1 MRAKVKHVLPE
12 TTLERLLEALERE
25 LVAAT
30 DAEIIEA
37 ANDLGMQ
44 PHMKGSAAF
53 LGLRYPTRPRFE
65 DFFAASVGKG
75 RIAGLTDMTGREPA
89 RLPEPDDEDE

>member
-1 MRAKVKHVLPE
+1 MRAKMRRLPE

-25 LVAAT
+25 LVAAS
-30 DAEIIEA
+30 DAEIIAA

-53 LGLRYPTRPRFE
+53 MGLKYPMRPRF
-65 DFFAASVGKG
+65 DYFFAAGPG
-75 RIAGLTDMTGREPA
+75 RIAGLDAGSRVQP
-89 RLPEPDDEDE
+89 RLPDSDEKE

>member
-1 MRAKVKHVLPE
+1 MKRLPE
-12 TTLERLLEALERE
+12 TRLERLLEALERE

-53 LGLRYPTRPRFE
+53 LGLIYPMRPRFE
-65 DFFAASVGKG
+65 DFFVAAGKG
-75 RIAGLTDMTGREPA
+75 RIAGLTDTSGREQP
-89 RLPEPDDEDE
+89 RLPDPDDEDE

>member
-1 MRAKVKHVLPE
+1 MKRLPE

-25 LVAAT
+25 LVAAS
-30 DAEIIEA
+30 DAELIEA

-53 LGLRYPTRPRFE
+53 LGLIYPMRPRFE
-65 DFFAASVGKG
+65 DFFAAAAGKG
-75 RIAGLTDMTGREPA
+75 RIADSSGREQP
-89 RLPEPDDEDE
+89 RLPDPDDEDE

>member
-1 MRAKVKHVLPE
+1 MRAKMKRLPE

-25 LVAAT
+25 LVTAT

-53 LGLRYPTRPRFE
+53 LGLLYPMRPRFQ
-65 DFFAASVGKG
+65 DFFAAAVGKG
-75 RIAGLTDMTGREPA
+75 RIGALTDTSPRQPA
-89 RLPEPDDEDE
+89 PLPDPDDEKE